1 MTDQLEWLKA
11 QLTELRDFLSETS
24 GKLAAAASAVAGVLA
39 FVSTDPS
46 VALIASEFLPDILR
60 FPLILL
66 LIVVT
71 YILPH
76 WAKKRDNTNDPEK

>member
-1 MTDQLEWLKA
+1 MIEWLKT

-24 GKLAAAASAVAGVLA
+24 GKLAAAASAVAGALA

-46 VALIASEFLPDILR
+46 VALLVSEVLPDPVRFLFILS
-60 FPLILL
+60 LV
-66 LIVVT
+66 VVT

-76 WAKKRDNTNDPEK
+76 WAKKKDDAVEPEE